1 MRTNDNGESGSVALY
16 WDFENLHAG
25 LMEAKHGECAYAKQ
39 DNRFKV
45 QVELELTRSGGRF
58 LV

>member
-25 LMEAKHGECAYAKQ
+25 LMEAKHGEGAYAKQ
-39 DNRFKV
+39 DNRK
-45 QVELELTRSGGRF
+45 RPANPP
-58 LV
+58 